1 MIAALLFAVQDPGV
15 ERPSAR
21 AAHLSVPPRID
32 GRLDEPCW
40 REAPQIGELT
50 QVEPHEGAPP
60 SERTEVRILFDEH
73 ALYIGVRCFDR
84 DPSGIIATQ
93 MARDAELDYDDRLE
107 IVIDSFRDR
116 RNAYF
121 FQVNPAGDK
130 GDALVSNNG
139 QDFNK
144 PWDGIWEGA
153 ATIDAEGW
161 SAELAIPFQTLAFD
175 PADGTWGFNINRWI
189 KRRNEVDRWSSP
201 RNDTSVFLISKAGD
215 LAGLYGLHQ
224 GLGLD
229 VVPFFHGDWTRD
241 RESGEDDLVGKP
253 GLDAFYRVTPSLQAV
268 LTINTDFAETEV
280 DTRQLNLTR
289 FPLFFPEK
297 RSFFLQ
303 DAGIFQFADLGHDLI
318 PFFSRRVGL
327 DDSGQEVPILYG
339 AKLTGRQEGWNIGTL
354 YVRTDAHESE
364 VAGVPVLVPERDLA
378 VARISRNLGEASTLG
393 GIFTSG
399 DPNSATS
406 NQLYGLDWNYRT
418 SGFQGDKNLTS
429 SLWLLQT
436 RTPGKLGDD
445 LAYGASIGAP
455 NDLWT
460 WKLAAREVQ
469 PNFDPALGFVPR
481 TGVRTY
487 DATLQYDPRLDGA
500 VRQMHYAATGQVVTG
515 LDERLQSALLT
526 LQPLGFEWDSGDEL
540 RFQLIPQR
548 ENLDADFEISDN
560 VTLPPGDYTWTRAR
574 VEFESALKRPV
585 SCNLAL
591 EGGSFYDG
599 HREDAE
605 AELSW
610 RPSRFF
616 NGALAYTQNHVVLD
630 EGTFTDHLGSVH
642 ANWTPSPE
650 VEWRNFLQFDNVSES
665 LGINSRVRWILQP
678 GSDLFLVWNQT
689 QARVGDSFVPLF
701 QEAAFKI
708 GYTLRF

>member
-1 MIAALLFAVQDPGV
+1 VIGALLLALQDPGT
-15 ERPSAR
+15 ERPGVR
-21 AAHLSVPPRID
+21 ALRIAAPPAID
-32 GRLDEPCW
+32 GRLDEECW
-40 REAPQIGELT
+40 RTAPLIGALT
-50 QVEPHEGAPP
+50 QVEPREGQPA
-60 SERTEVRILFDEH
+60 SERTEVRLCFDER

-84 DPSGIIATQ
+84 EPSGIIATQ
-93 MARDAELDYDDRLE
+93 MARDAVLDYDDRIE
-107 IVIDSFRDR
+107 IVIDTFRDR

-130 GDALVSNNG
+130 GDALISNNG

-144 PWDGIWEGA
+144 PWDGIWEA
-153 ATIDAEGW
+153 ASSIDDQGW

-175 PADGTWGFNINRWI
+175 PSSGTWGFNINRWI

-201 RNDTSVFLISKAGD
+201 RNDTEIFLISKAGD

-224 GLGLD
+224 GVGLD
-229 VVPFFHGDWTRD
+229 VVPFYHGDWTSD
-241 RESGEDDLVGKP
+241 RAEGSKTYAGKP
-253 GLDAFYRVTPSLQAV
+253 GLDAFYRITPSLQAV
-268 LTINTDFAETEV
+268 LTVNTDFAETEV

-303 DAGIFQFADLGHDLI
+303 DAGVFQFADLGHDLI

-327 DDSGQEVPILYG
+327 DQDGAEVPILYG
-339 AKLTGRQEGWNIGTL
+339 GKVTGRHEGWNIGSL
-354 YVRTDAHESE
+354 YVRTDATAS
-364 VAGVPVLVPERDLA
+364 VSERDLA
-378 VARISRNLGEASTLG
+378 VARISHNLGEASTLG

-399 DPNSATS
+399 DPTGPSSSQT
-406 NQLYGLDWNYRT
+406 YGLDWNYRT

-436 RTPGKLGDD
+436 QTRGALGDD
-445 LAYGASIGAP
+445 LAYGASLGAP

-469 PNFDPALGFVPR
+469 ANFEPALGFVPR

-487 DATLQYDPRLDGA
+487 DATLEYQPRLDGA
-500 VRQMHYAATGQVVTG
+500 VRQMHYAATGQVVTD
-515 LDERLQSALLT
+515 LDDRLQSALLT
-526 LQPLGFEWDSGDEL
+526 LQPLGLEWDSGDEL
-540 RFQLIPQR
+540 RLQLIPQR
-548 ENLDADFEISDN
+548 EVLDSDFTISEDPL
-560 VTLPPGDYTWTRAR
+560 VTLTPGDYSWTRAR

-585 SCNLAL
+585 SCTLAL
-591 EGGSFYDG
+591 EGGTFYDG

-616 NGALAYTQNHVVLD
+616 NGVLAYQQNHVVLD

-650 VEWRNFLQFDNVSES
+650 VEWRNFLQFDNVSDS

-689 QARVGDSFVPLF
+689 QARVAGSFIPTM

>member
-1 MIAALLFAVQDPGV
+1 MIGPLLLAFQDADAGRSSVRAVHVAP
-15 ERPSAR
+15 
-21 AAHLSVPPRID
+21 PPRID
-32 GRLDEPCW
+32 GRLDEECW
-40 REAPQIGELT
+40 QAAPQIGALT

-60 SERTEVRILFDEH
+60 SERTEVRLLFDEAH
-73 ALYIGVRCFDR
+73 LYIGVRCFDR
-84 DPSGIIATQ
+84 EPSRIIATQ
-93 MARDAELDYDDRLE
+93 MARDAVLDYDDRLE

-121 FQVNPAGDK
+121 FQINPAGDK
-130 GDALVSNNG
+130 GDALISNNG

-175 PADGTWGFNINRWI
+175 RSSESWGFNLNRWI

-201 RNDTSVFLISKAGD
+201 RNDTPVFLISKAGD
-215 LAGLYGLHQ
+215 LSGLVGLHQ

-229 VVPFFHGDWTRD
+229 VVPFFHGDWVND
-241 RESGEDDLVGKP
+241 RTAGTDETSGKP
-253 GLDAFYRVTPSLQAV
+253 GLDAFYRITPSLQAV

-280 DTRQLNLTR
+280 DARQLNLTR

-327 DDSGQEVPILYG
+327 DAAGEEVPILYG
-339 AKLTGRQEGWNIGTL
+339 GKITGRHEGWNIGSL
-354 YVRTDAHESE
+354 YVRTDATES
-364 VAGVPVLVPERDLA
+364 VSERDLA
-378 VARISRNLGEASTLG
+378 VARISHNLGEASTLG

-399 DPNSATS
+399 DPTGPSSSQT
-406 NQLYGLDWNYRT
+406 YGVDWNYRT
-418 SGFQGDKNLTS
+418 SGFLGDKNLTS
-429 SLWLLQT
+429 SVWLLQT
-436 RTPGKLGDD
+436 QTRGALGDD

-469 PNFDPALGFVPR
+469 SNFDPALGFVPR

-487 DATLQYDPRLDGA
+487 DATLEYEPRPGGD
-500 VRQMHYAATGQVVTG
+500 VRQLHYEAIGQVVTG
-515 LDERLQSALLT
+515 VDDRLQSALLT
-526 LQPLGFEWDSGDEL
+526 LQPLGLEWDSGDEL
-540 RFQLIPQR
+540 RLQVIPQR
-548 ENLDADFEISDN
+548 EVLDSGFQISDG
-560 VTLPPGDYTWTRAR
+560 VFVPVGDYTWTRAR

-630 EGTFTDHLGSVH
+630 EGAFTDHLGSVH

-650 VEWRNFLQFDNVSES
+650 VEWRNFLQFDNVSDS

-678 GSDLFLVWNQT
+678 GSDLYLVWNQT
-689 QARVGDSFVPLF
+689 QARVAGSFIPLQ